1 MAMNPIEFKNCL
13 LCNSSLLKPL
23 TVYSKDH
30 LVQCGNCSFVFS
42 SRIPTEKE
50 LLDFYGQYPI
60 AESLSP
66 ITAKRYDEWLT
77 AFEPFRKNNNILDV
91 GCGDGYFLQSAK
103 AKGWNVYGTEFTTR
117 QVENCKAKGI
127 NMHQGILDVANY
139 EPEFFDVI
147 VSIEVIEHIN
157 TPNAELKKFNT
168 LCRKGGAVYVTTP
181 NFNALSRNYLKETWN
196 ILAYP
201 EHLSYYTKKTLC
213 FAFERNGFKAMQ
225 FQSTGISIKR
235 IQQSTAGNNISES
248 AADETFRKNAEEKF
262 VFRFAKATINAFLTL
277 TNKGDTL
284 KGLFIKE

>member
-1 MAMNPIEFKNCL
+1 MNPIEFLNCL
-13 LCNSSLLKPL
+13 LCNSNLLRPL
-23 TVYSKDH
+23 AGYSKHH

-42 SRIPTEKE
+42 SRIPNEKE
-50 LLDFYGQYPI
+50 LVDFYGQYPI
-60 AESLSP
+60 AESLSA
-66 ITAKRYDEWLT
+66 ITKKRYDEWL
-77 AFEPFRKNNNILDV
+77 AEFEPYRKTNNILDV
-91 GCGDGYFLQSAK
+91 GCGDGYFLQSARD
-103 AKGWNVYGTEFTTR
+103 KGWNVYGTEFTTR

-127 NMHQGILDVANY
+127 SMHQGVLDVANY

-157 TPNAELKKFNT
+157 NPNTELQKFNT

-181 NFNALSRNYLKETWN
+181 NFNALSRNYLKGTWN

-213 FAFERNGFKAMQ
+213 FAFQRNGFKVEN

-235 IQQSTAGNNISES
+235 ILQSTVGNNITES
-248 AADETFRKNAEEKF
+248 TADETFRKNAEEKF
-262 VFRFAKATINAFLTL
+262 LFRFAKTTVNTLLTS

-284 KGLFIKE
+284 KGLFIKA